1 MVVVTLF
8 TMMGCNLD
16 YFNPDKFAIESYPAT
31 YAVPVMQGSLTL
43 EDVLTADTTDK
54 SQFQEN
60 GGLLMMRAADTAT
73 IVPHDVYWIAHNI
86 GIKPILF
93 NESMISNFEASGE
106 YNYSDTCFMGHYGPY
121 KPNIIEGNISSGYLE
136 VNITTNLNHNGTV
149 TIYTPHFT
157 QNGEMKNTIFEIS
170 AVDNQ
175 RTLTQTISLAN
186 TTWTY
191 PEVWDKIIT
200 TFDIS
205 FSNSGNV
212 TSDEDFI
219 RIECQLKDVRYF
231 NLTGTLHDHWAART
245 AKVPL
250 GFLKKLSGEIEF
262 ADPRV
267 NVYYSSSFGTYTG
280 IEIED
285 IYTFKKGG
293 KTYKRQ
299 FGGPPKN
306 GMKMIDP
313 STGPTDYNTY
323 NVAFTNETSEFI
335 GGAGSAP
342 PGVDPTKV
350 MSYAFE
356 NSPDSL
362 YADYFLRTNP
372 NDEFLIGEFY
382 DGSQY
387 NIITEVLLPF
397 EGAAELYMLDTFDYN
412 FITEEAAESID
423 YVILKL
429 IIGNGLPVDANIRID
444 VYNQHPWNGSLNK
457 LFALKSTK
465 GDINIK
471 AAEVDSDGR
480 AIGVKSQTID
490 IRLERAQVKM
500 LAEGE
505 KMIVT
510 SDITTPRNE
519 AVILSADNELQLQI
533 GVKVKAGIPLDE
545 LN

>member
-1 MVVVTLF
+1 MIALF
-8 TMMGCNLD
+8 CGCNLD
-16 YFNPDKFAIESYPAT
+16 YFNADKFAIESYPAT
-31 YAVPVMQGSLTL
+31 YAVPVMKGSLTL
-43 EDVLTADTTDK
+43 EDVLTADTTDN

-60 GGLLMMRAADTAT
+60 GGLLMMRAADTTT
-73 IVPHDVYWIAHNI
+73 IVPNDVYWIPHNV
-86 GIKPILF
+86 GTRRMYF
-93 NESMISNFEASGE
+93 TNSMISNFESNGE
-106 YNYSDTCFMGHYGPY
+106 LNLADTCHMGHYGPHR
-121 KPNIIEGNISSGYLE
+121 PNVIDGQIAKGRMDIT
-136 VNITTNLNHNGTV
+136 ITTNINHGGSI

-157 QNGEMKNTIFEIS
+157 ENGEMRSTTIEFGPSGSSE
-170 AVDNQ
+170 
-175 RTLTQTISLAN
+175 RTIEKSIPLNN
-186 TTWTY
+186 TTWTSPLKWNKMLSTY
-191 PEVWDKIIT
+191 ELQLIH
-200 TFDIS
+200 
-205 FSNSGNV
+205 SGNP
-212 TSDEDFI
+212 TTTEDYIFI
-219 RIECQLKDVRYF
+219 SCQFNDVVYAS
-231 NLTGTLHDHWAART
+231 LTGTLHDHWARRT

-250 GFLKKLSGEIEF
+250 GFLKQLSGEIEF
-262 ADPRV
+262 VDPRV
-267 NVYYSSSFGTYTG
+267 NVYNSSSFGTHTG

-285 IYTFKKGG
+285 IYTLMKGG
-293 KTYKRQ
+293 EIYKRQ

-362 YADYFLRTNP
+362 YADYYLRTNP

-412 FITEEAAESID
+412 FITEEEAESID
-423 YVILKL
+423 YVVLKL

-480 AIGVKSQTID
+480 AIGIKSQTID
-490 IRLERAQVKM
+490 IRLDRAQVKM

-510 SDITTPRNE
+510 SDIRTRDDE
-519 AVILSADNELQLQI
+519 AVILSNDNELKLQI
-533 GVKVKAGIPLDE
+533 GVKVKAGIPVDE